1 MKDRITWVPSLL
13 TGELIPKKT
22 SVWDLD
28 DEENEERNDRRQA
41 SLMET
46 TPYSRPKNYETN
58 IRIFRP
64 REQYITDFTDNR
76 NKKTG
81 S

>member
-28 DEENEERNDRRQA
+28 DA
-41 SLMET
+41 VSYTHLT
-46 TPYSRPKNYETN
+46 LPTN
-58 IRIFRP
+58 
-64 REQYITDFTDNR
+64 REV
-76 NKKTG
+76 
-81 S
+81 

>member
-46 TPYSRPKNYETN
+46 TPYFRPKNYETN
-58 IRIFRP
+58 IRIFQP
-64 REQYITDFTDNR
+64 PITP
-76 NKKTG
+76 G
-81 S
+81 CSSVSV